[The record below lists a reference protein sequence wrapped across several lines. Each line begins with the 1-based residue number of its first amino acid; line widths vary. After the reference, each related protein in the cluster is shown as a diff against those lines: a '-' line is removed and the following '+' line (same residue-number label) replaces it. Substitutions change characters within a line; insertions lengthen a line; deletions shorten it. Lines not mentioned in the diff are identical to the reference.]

1 MRNIFLVQI
10 ETTPAFQLG
19 MNDANK
25 IVKEWIKLKET
36 NPHLRMKP
44 DEKLKIFK
52 EAAAVDE
59 I

>member
-1 MRNIFLVQI
+1 VQI